1 MYDVVPKE
9 DTESPPEQPGTAELD
24 VSAVATAFS
33 LLWGFGVFFLAWWM
47 RLFSRD
53 REAPLGLGRV
63 YPGYR
68 ATAIGSV
75 IGAVWGF
82 IDGFLAG
89 WLYAW
94 LYNTARRILITG
106 KNSNKQPTL
115 EGGE

>member
-9 DTESPPEQPGTAELD
+9 TPSVERRETAELD

-33 LLWGFGVFFLAWWM
+33 LLWGCGMFLLAWWV

-68 ATAIGSV
+68 ATAVGSV
-75 IGAVWGF
+75 IGAIWGF

-89 WLYAW
+89 WFYAW
-94 LYNTARRILITG
+94 LYNTARRVLM
-106 KNSNKQPTL
+106 NRPTNQQATP